1 MIKLYHVSGTRSFR
15 IRWLMEELGLD
26 YELVTMPL
34 DEKVL
39 RTPDMLAR
47 NPFGKVP
54 AIEDG
59 DVTLFESG
67 AIVEYLLETY
77 AEGRLE
83 PVKGSPEWLRYIQ
96 WMHGS
101 ETLANFVGVVLFTSM
116 RIPEEVRSDVIS
128 DAAKDRARFALAAA
142 EKDLGDRPYICG
154 ENFTAADIMLTWAL
168 IFAEMFKLL
177 DAEEIP
183 NLVAWFAHMKER
195 PAYQRAM
202 AD

>member
-1 MIKLYHVSGTRSFR
+1 MIKLYHVRGTRSFR
-15 IRWLMEELGLD
+15 VRWLMEELGLD

-77 AEGRLE
+77 GEGRLQ
-83 PVKGSPEWLRYIQ
+83 PVKGSPEWLRYLQ

-101 ETLANFVGVVLFTSM
+101 ETLANFVGVVLFTTM
-116 RIPEEVRSDVIS
+116 RIPEEVRSDLIS
-128 DAAKDRARFALAAA
+128 DPAKTRARFAFAAA
-142 EKDLGDRPYICG
+142 EKTLGDKPYICG
-154 ENFTAADIMLTWAL
+154 DEFTAADIMVTWAL
-168 IFAEMFKLL
+168 IFGGLFSIPTTDEC
-177 DAEEIP
+177 P
-183 NLVAWFAHMKER
+183 NLMTWWDRMKAR

>member
-1 MIKLYHVSGTRSFR
+1 MIKLYHVRGTRSFR
-15 IRWLMEELGLD
+15 VRWLMEELEIP

-39 RTPDMLAR
+39 RTPEMLAR

-77 AEGRLE
+77 GEGRLQ
-83 PVKGSPEWLRYIQ
+83 PVKGSPEWLRYLQ

-101 ETLANFVGVVLFTSM
+101 ETLANFVGVVLFTTM
-116 RIPEEVRSDVIS
+116 RIPEEVRSDLIS
-128 DAAKDRARFALAAA
+128 DPAKTRARFALAAA

-154 ENFTAADIMLTWAL
+154 SEFTAADIMVTWAL
-168 IFAEMFKLL
+168 IFADLFKLP
-177 DAEEIP
+177 DAEEFP
-183 NLVAWFAHMKER
+183 NLMTWWDRMKAR

>member
-1 MIKLYHVSGTRSFR
+1 MIKLYHVKGTRSFR
-15 IRWLMEELGLD
+15 VRWLMEELGLD

-39 RTPDMLAR
+39 RQPDMLER

-67 AIVEYLLETY
+67 AIVEYILETY
-77 AEGRLE
+77 GQGRLQPE
-83 PVKGSPEWLRYIQ
+83 KGSLEWLRYLQ

-101 ETLANFVGVVLFTSM
+101 ETLANFVGVVLFTTM
-116 RIPEEVRSDVIS
+116 RIPEEVRSDIVS

-154 ENFTAADIMLTWAL
+154 NEFTAADIMLTWAL
-168 IFAEMFKLL
+168 IFAEMFKLV
-177 DAEEIP
+177 DAEEVP
-183 NLVAWFAHMKER
+183 NLVSYFERMKAR
-195 PAYQRAM
+195 TSYQKAV

>member
-1 MIKLYHVSGTRSFR
+1 MIKLYHVKGTRSCR
-15 IRWLMEELGLD
+15 VRWLMEELEIP

-34 DEKVL
+34 DEAVL

-59 DVTLFESG
+59 
-67 AIVEYLLETY
+67 
-77 AEGRLE
+77 EGRLQ
-83 PVKGSPEWLRYIQ
+83 PVKGSPEWLRYLQ

-101 ETLANFVGVVLFTSM
+101 ETLANFVGVVLFTTM
-116 RIPEEVRSDVIS
+116 RIPEDARSDLIS
-128 DAAKDRARFALAAA
+128 DPAKTRARFAFAAA
-142 EKDLGDRPYICG
+142 EKDLGDRTCICG
-154 ENFTAADIMLTWAL
+154 AEFTAADIMVAWAL
-168 IFAEMFKLL
+168 IFGSLFSIPTADEC
-177 DAEEIP
+177 P
-183 NLVAWFAHMKER
+183 NLMAWWDRMKAR

>member
-1 MIKLYHVSGTRSFR
+1 
-15 IRWLMEELGLD
+15 MEELGLD

-39 RTPDMLAR
+39 RQPDMLER

-67 AIVEYLLETY
+67 AIIEYLLETY
-77 AEGRLE
+77 GEGRFQ
-83 PVKGSPEWLRYIQ
+83 PKKGSPEWLRHLQ

-116 RIPEEVRSDVIS
+116 RIPEEVRSDIIS
-128 DAAKDRARFALAAA
+128 DAAKTRARFALLPQKKISVTGPASAGLSSPPPTSCSPGRSSSPIFSSSWMRR
-142 EKDLGDRPYICG
+142 KSRICS
-154 ENFTAADIMLTWAL
+154 LTSS
-168 IFAEMFKLL
+168 E
-177 DAEEIP
+177 
-183 NLVAWFAHMKER
+183 
-195 PAYQRAM
+195 
-202 AD
+202 

>member
-1 MIKLYHVSGTRSFR
+1 MIKLYHVRGTRSFR
-15 IRWLMEELGLD
+15 VRWLMEELEIP

-39 RTPDMLAR
+39 RTPEMLER

-77 AEGRLE
+77 GEGRLQPE
-83 PVKGSPEWLRYIQ
+83 KGSPEWLRYLQ

-116 RIPEEVRSDVIS
+116 RIPEEVRSEVIT
-128 DAAKDRARFALAAA
+128 DAARDRARFALAAA

-154 ENFTAADIMLTWAL
+154 PDFTAADIMVTWAL
-168 IFAEMFKLL
+168 IFADLFKLP
-177 DAEEIP
+177 DAEEFP
-183 NLVAWFAHMKER
+183 NLMTWWDRMKAR

>member
-1 MIKLYHVSGTRSFR
+1 MIKLYHVRGTRSFR
-15 IRWLMEELGLD
+15 VRWLMEELEIP

-39 RTPDMLAR
+39 RTPEMLAR

-54 AIEDG
+54 AIEDSG
-59 DVTLFESG
+59 VTLFESG

-77 AEGRLE
+77 GEGRLQPE
-83 PVKGSPEWLRYIQ
+83 KGSPEWLRYLQ

-101 ETLANFVGVVLFTSM
+101 ETLANFVGVVLFTTM
-116 RIPEEVRSDVIS
+116 RIPEDARSDLIS
-128 DAAKDRARFALAAA
+128 DPAKTRARFAFAAA

-154 ENFTAADIMLTWAL
+154 DDFTAADIMLTWAL
-168 IFAEMFKLL
+168 IFADLFKLL
-177 DAEEIP
+177 GTEDLP
-183 NLVAWFAHMKER
+183 NLMALWDRMKER